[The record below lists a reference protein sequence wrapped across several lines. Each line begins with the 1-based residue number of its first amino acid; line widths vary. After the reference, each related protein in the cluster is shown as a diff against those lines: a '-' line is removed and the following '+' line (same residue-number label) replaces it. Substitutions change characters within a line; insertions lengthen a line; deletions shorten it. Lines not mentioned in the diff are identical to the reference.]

1 MFRALVLT
9 VFLAAASQAQSQPDF
24 SGTWKLN
31 VSKSDF
37 GPVPAPDT
45 RTDVI
50 EQSADGI
57 KDKVSASGQQ
67 GKQDYTLSFKTDG
80 TETVNKIGEREAKV
94 SAKWDGPALV
104 VSTKLAINDM
114 QIDLKANWTLSADG
128 ATLTQAVH
136 LSTPMGEADQKVV
149 YEKQTGTRP

>member
-1 MFRALVLT
+1 MLRAILLT
-9 VFLAAASQAQSQPDF
+9 CVLAAASHAQSQPNF

-31 VSKSDF
+31 VAKSDF
-37 GPVPAPDT
+37 GPLPGPDN

-50 EQSADGI
+50 EQTEGGL

-80 TETVNKIGEREAKV
+80 TETVNKLGDREVKV
-94 SAKWDGPALV
+94 AAKWNGPALV
-104 VSTKLAINDM
+104 VTTKLSFNDQEIAIT
-114 QIDLKANWTLSADG
+114 ANWTLSTDG

-136 LSTPMGEADQKVV
+136 LASPMGEADQKMV
-149 YEKQTGTRP
+149 YEK